1 MWPDDGFA
9 GEQLRLARLAHG
21 LSLDELGQ
29 QVAVSRQYLHQLEV
43 GTKPPTQEM
52 KAALADA
59 LGVTTRFFA
68 PSTRA
73 AVHAE
78 QCHFRK
84 QATTPVSVTS
94 QVLARGTLLDRFIA
108 RLDAALELPPV
119 DFPQIAVS
127 SAEDIEAAAEACR
140 RHWGLGLTGPITNM
154 TRVVENAGAV
164 VICFSGISDRV
175 DALSMD
181 RPRPLIIRS
190 EAKPA
195 ACRLRFDIAHE
206 CAHLVMHRGIQTGDR
221 ETEGQAHR
229 FASAFLLPRGVF
241 AREFP
246 QGRYLNWAAIFNLKL
261 RWKVSARAI
270 IRRAYD
276 LGLITADRYR
286 SGNIHL
292 NRNGQA
298 KVELHDDV
306 IEPETPEVLTSAFA
320 ALTSDRRDA
329 LRELAVSVDLGDAM
343 FERLLGQRLPAV
355 TLTSYPENVVP
366 LFRSTSSSNRD
377 AGGNL

>member
-1 MWPDDGFA
+1 
-9 GEQLRLARLAHG
+9 
-21 LSLDELGQ
+21 
-29 QVAVSRQYLHQLEV
+29 
-43 GTKPPTQEM
+43 
-52 KAALADA
+52 
-59 LGVTTRFFA
+59 
-68 PSTRA
+68 
-73 AVHAE
+73 VHAE

-84 QATTPVSVTS
+84 QATTPASVTS

-108 RLDAALELPPV
+108 RLDTVLELPPV
-119 DFPQIAVS
+119 DFPQIRVS
-127 SAEDIEAAAEACR
+127 SAEDIELAAESCR
-140 RHWGLGLTGPITNM
+140 RHWGLGLSGPITNM

-164 VICFSGISDRV
+164 VAHFSGISDRV

-190 EAKPA
+190 EAKPS

-206 CAHLVMHRGIQTGDR
+206 CGHLVMHRDIQTGDR

-229 FASAFLLPRGVF
+229 FASAFLLPRAAF

-246 QGRYLNWAAIFNLKL
+246 RGRYLNWSAIFDLKL

-276 LGLITADRYR
+276 VGLITADRYR

-298 KVELHDDV
+298 KTELHDEAIV
-306 IEPETPEVLTSAFA
+306 AEAPELLTGAFA
-320 ALTSDRRDA
+320 ALASAHPNA
-329 LRELAVSVDLGDAM
+329 LRELSESVALRDGM
-343 FERLLGQRLPAV
+343 FERLLEQPLPETPRSA
-355 TLTSYPENVVP
+355 YFANVVP
-366 LFRSTSSSNRD
+366 LFRSS
-377 AGGNL
+377 AEHP

>member
-1 MWPDDGFA
+1 MMWPDDGFA

-21 LSLDELGQ
+21 MSLDELGQ
-29 QVAVSRQYLHQLEV
+29 RVAVSRQYLNQLEM
-43 GTKPPTQEM
+43 GTKPPTSEM
-52 KAALADA
+52 TAALADV
-59 LGVTTRFFA
+59 LGVTPRFFA
-68 PSTRA
+68 PTARPP
-73 AVHAE
+73 VHAE

-84 QATTPVSVTS
+84 QATTPASVTS

-108 RLDAALELPPV
+108 RLDTVLELPKV
-119 DFPQIAVS
+119 DFPQIPVS

-140 RHWGLGLTGPITNM
+140 RHWGLGLSGPITNM
-154 TRVVENAGAV
+154 TRVVENAGAIV
-164 VICFSGISDRV
+164 AHFSGISDRV

-190 EAKPA
+190 EAKPS

-206 CAHLVMHRGIQTGDR
+206 CGHLVMHRGIQTGDR

-229 FASAFLLPRGVF
+229 FASAFLLPRGAF

-246 QGRYLNWAAIFNLKL
+246 SGRYLNWSAIFDLKL

-298 KVELHDDV
+298 KVELHDDNIV
-306 IEPETPEVLTSAFA
+306 LETPEVFTSAFA
-320 ALTSDRRDA
+320 ALASTRHDA
-329 LRELAVSVDLGDAM
+329 LRDLAESVAMRDGM
-343 FERLLGQRLPAV
+343 FERLLGQPLPG
-355 TLTSYPENVVP
+355 TGQTTYLDNVVP
-366 LFRSTSSSNRD
+366 LFRSPPSVPISTSR
-377 AGGNL
+377 